1 MTEQPNAE
9 GSSSAKNRNYRAE
22 YARRLER
29 AFAKGLTRAEARGH
43 GANLSKPKSGKALN
57 SNQRFLEKGVKLIK
71 SGSSLIAI
79 AKQLHVAPERLRNY
93 LQASGVAKKVGNRW
107 KIGPDDRTRQMLVFS
122 DQRALK
128 VRVEPEAASLIGT
141 YMNDVGLF
149 LNSNNPAFLKVWK
162 DERFVDVKGRKHHFE
177 TDRYTLYQLNQAGRN
192 SFDEFYK
199 IIT

>member
-1 MTEQPNAE
+1 M
-9 GSSSAKNRNYRAE
+9 SKKRNYQAE
-22 YARRLER
+22 YARRLTR
-29 AFAKGLTRAEARGH
+29 AFAKGLSRAEARGH
-43 GANLSKPKSGKALN
+43 GNKLLNPKAGKAY
-57 SNQRFLEKGVKLIK
+57 SSDQRFLEKGIKLIK
-71 SGSSLIAI
+71 SGSSLTST

-93 LQASGVAKKVGNRW
+93 LQTSGVAKKVGKRW

-177 TDRYTLYQLNQAGRN
+177 TDRNTLYRLNQAGRN